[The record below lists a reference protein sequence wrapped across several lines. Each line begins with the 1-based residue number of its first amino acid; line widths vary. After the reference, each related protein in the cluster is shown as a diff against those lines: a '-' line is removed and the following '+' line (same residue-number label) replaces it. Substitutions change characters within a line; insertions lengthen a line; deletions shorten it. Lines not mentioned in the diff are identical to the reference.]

1 MFWYRSCSLF
11 RCLSGGGDI
20 CSNKMICMYSKAHWK
35 QALDLRDSL
44 RARSPRG
51 DAVAKLFIA
60 SPQPSLRTFFFSLIF
75 FNTHNITPLV
85 LHSLSSTQSEVFPS
99 MAQVPCIVNE
109 RMYKLKTQKLRAKEC
124 NLGRYQVTFREPF
137 VKIPTIINFPIL
149 QHIPCLP
156 HQLFQYLLKYI
167 TASVER
173 VCSPWANYSSEP

>member
-1 MFWYRSCSLF
+1 
-11 RCLSGGGDI
+11 
-20 CSNKMICMYSKAHWK
+20 MYVLKSTLEA
-35 QALDLRDSL
+35 SVG
-44 RARSPRG
+44 SPR
-51 DAVAKLFIA
+51 LFAGALAAWRRRRRAFHRVPSAIA
-60 SPQPSLRTFFFSLIF
+60 AHFLFSFF

>member
-1 MFWYRSCSLF
+1 MLSFQMPLRLGVIYAAMKWYVCTQNCVGSVTLCRRVCQTAKPP
-11 RCLSGGGDI
+11 LSF
-20 CSNKMICMYSKAHWK
+20 SSRPLSHLW
-35 QALDLRDSL
+35 
-44 RARSPRG
+44 
-51 DAVAKLFIA
+51 
-60 SPQPSLRTFFFSLIF
+60 TFF
-75 FNTHNITPLV
+75 FNTHSITALV

>member
-1 MFWYRSCSLF
+1 MYVLKSTLEPNVGPVTLF
-11 RCLSGGGDI
+11 RRI
-20 CSNKMICMYSKAHWK
+20 C
-35 QALDLRDSL
+35 R
-44 RARSPRG
+44 
-51 DAVAKLFIA
+51 VATPQLFIA
-60 SPQPSLRTFFFSLIF
+60 SPQPSHTDPFFFSFF
-75 FNTHNITPLV
+75 FNTHSITALV
-85 LHSLSSTQSEVFPS
+85 LHSLSYTQSEVFPS

>member
-1 MFWYRSCSLF
+1 
-11 RCLSGGGDI
+11 
-20 CSNKMICMYSKAHWK
+20 
-35 QALDLRDSL
+35 
-44 RARSPRG
+44 
-51 DAVAKLFIA
+51 
-60 SPQPSLRTFFFSLIF
+60 
-75 FNTHNITPLV
+75 
-85 LHSLSSTQSEVFPS
+85 

-173 VCSPWANYSSEP
+173 LCSPWANYSSEP

>member
-1 MFWYRSCSLF
+1 
-11 RCLSGGGDI
+11 
-20 CSNKMICMYSKAHWK
+20 
-35 QALDLRDSL
+35 
-44 RARSPRG
+44 
-51 DAVAKLFIA
+51 
-60 SPQPSLRTFFFSLIF
+60 
-75 FNTHNITPLV
+75 
-85 LHSLSSTQSEVFPS
+85 

-124 NLGRYQVTFREPF
+124 NLDRYQVTFREPF

-149 QHIPCLP
+149 QHILCLP

>member
-1 MFWYRSCSLF
+1 MTPCRHVHGAATPSLSF
-11 RCLSGGGDI
+11 
-20 CSNKMICMYSKAHWK
+20 
-35 QALDLRDSL
+35 SL
-44 RARSPRG
+44 RLLCHLQTP
-51 DAVAKLFIA
+51 
-60 SPQPSLRTFFFSLIF
+60 FFL
-75 FNTHNITPLV
+75 NTHSITAFF

-99 MAQVPCIVNE
+99 IAQVPCIVNE
-109 RMYKLKTQKLRAKEC
+109 RMYKLKTQKVRAKEC
-124 NLGRYQVTFREPF
+124 NLAQYQVTFREPF